1 MTELYDS
8 IGHGYR
14 ARRQPDPRIG
24 ERIRAALASAA
35 SVVNVGAGT
44 GSYEPADRTVVA
56 VEPSQVMLR
65 QRPGNRAPAVCATA
79 SQLPFR
85 DRSFDA
91 ALAVLTIH
99 HWPDL
104 GRGLRELRRVARANV
119 VILTVDPDF
128 GGFWLNDYFPEMAL
142 LDRRSMPSLAV
153 LRQHLG
159 SIVVQPVPVPH
170 DCVDGFWGAYW
181 RRPHAYLED
190 DVRAAISVFSQIGEL
205 DAGLSALR
213 ADLDSGAWHARH
225 RDLLDRDVL
234 DVGYRLVIA

>member
-1 MTELYDS
+1 MSELYDS
-8 IGHGYR
+8 IGRGYR
-14 ARRQPDPRIG
+14 ARRQPDPRIAAP
-24 ERIRAALASAA
+24 IQRALGNAA

-65 QRPGNRAPAVCATA
+65 QRPEDRAPAVCATA

-104 GRGLRELRRVARANV
+104 ARGLSELRRVARESV
-119 VILTVDPDF
+119 VILTFDPDF

-142 LDRRSMPSLAV
+142 LDRRSMPSLEV

-159 SIVVQPVPVPH
+159 PIVVQEVSVPH

-190 DVRAAISVFSQIGEL
+190 DVRAAISVFAQIGEL
-205 DAGLSALR
+205 DAGLAALR

-225 RDLLDRDVL
+225 GDLLARDAL
-234 DVGYRLVIA
+234 DVGYRLIIA